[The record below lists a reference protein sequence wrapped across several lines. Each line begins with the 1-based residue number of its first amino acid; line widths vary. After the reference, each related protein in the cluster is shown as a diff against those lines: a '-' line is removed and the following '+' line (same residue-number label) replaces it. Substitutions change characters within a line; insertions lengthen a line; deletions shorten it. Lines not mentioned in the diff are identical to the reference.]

1 MLRYDVMVR
10 IVNDGCEYKEIVPV
24 VEHGR
29 TLLDHLCT
37 RYDHSS
43 REEWQQRIEE
53 GRVLLEGRA
62 TQADVCLRQGQHILW
77 SRPPWQE
84 PDAPQGWRMLR
95 EDTEVLAVEKPAG
108 LPTLPGAGFYESTL
122 LHLVQ
127 REYADAV
134 PAHRLGRWTSG
145 VALFARTPQA
155 RSDLAAQFAGR
166 TIQKN
171 YRALASGSPDKDC
184 FDIDAAIGPIPH
196 AVLGTVHAVS
206 VDGRGAHSSVNV
218 RERREKEFLCD
229 VAITT
234 GRPHQIRI
242 HLAAAGYPLVGD
254 PLYPAGGVPLPD
266 TTALPGDCGYALH
279 AADITFCCV
288 SSGKRVRVVSEP
300 PVVLRQGFQRRLAP
314 PTPSP

>member
-1 MLRYDVMVR
+1 MLRYDVTVR
-10 IVNDGCEYKEIVPV
+10 IVNDGCEYKEIVPEI
-24 VEHGR
+24 EHGR
-29 TLLDHLCT
+29 TLLDYLCA

-43 REEWQQRIEE
+43 REEWQRRIDE
-53 GRVLLEGRA
+53 GRVLLEGRDS
-62 TQADVCLRQGQHILW
+62 QAAACLRPGQQIIW

-84 PDAPQGWRMLR
+84 PDAPQDWRTLC

-122 LHLVQ
+122 LRLVQ

-145 VALFARTPQA
+145 VVLFARPPQA
-155 RSDLAAQFAGR
+155 RSALAAQFAGR
-166 TIQKN
+166 TIEKT
-171 YRALASGSPDKDC
+171 YRALATGSPAEDR
-184 FDIDAAIGPIPH
+184 FDIDAAIGPVPH

-206 VDGRGAHSSVNV
+206 VDGSGAHSSVNV
-218 RERREKEFLCD
+218 RERRENEFLCD

-254 PLYPAGGVPLPD
+254 PLYPVGGVPLPD
-266 TTALPGDCGYALH
+266 STALPGDRGYELH
-279 AADITFCCV
+279 AAEITFRCV
-288 SSGKRVRVVSEP
+288 SSGERVRVESEP
-300 PVVLRQGFQRRLAP
+300 PDVLRQGFQRRLRP
-314 PTPSP
+314 PKPSP